1 MQNDKINF
9 IFDEDIKSPEVFL
22 IHGEQKYPR
31 IELSKAIEIA
41 KKNNMN
47 VVLITEGKNGS
58 LPITRI
64 VDKGK
69 YIYDFNKKTKEKN
82 KKLNNV
88 IKTKEI
94 KIQPSIHDNDLSRN
108 ANNIVDWCNN
118 NHQVVVKIDLHND
131 SKKMFSEELRKLGRR
146 FSDDEI
152 IQVRKQIYANNE
164 NKLQTIAN
172 GLYERLLKF
181 LNERVKI
188 LQPLK
193 NGSNLMSSVL
203 FGKK

>member
-22 IHGEQKYPR
+22 IHGEKKYPK
-31 IELSKAIEIA
+31 IELSKAIELA
-41 KKNNMN
+41 KKENMN
-47 VVLITEGKNGS
+47 VVLITEGKNGG

-64 VDKGK
+64 VNKGK
-69 YIYDFNKKTKEKN
+69 YIYDSNKKIKEKN
-82 KKLNNV
+82 KLLNNV

-108 ANNIVDWCNN
+108 ANNIIDWCNN

-131 SKKMFSEELRKLGRR
+131 SKRMFSEELRKFGKR

-152 IQVRKQIYANNE
+152 VQVRKQIYANNE
-164 NKLQTIAN
+164 NKLQEIAN
-172 GLYERLLKF
+172 KLYERLLKF
-181 LNERVKI
+181 LNDKVKV

-193 NGSNLMSSVL
+193 NSANLMSSVL

>member
-1 MQNDKINF
+1 MSNDKVNF

-22 IHGEQKYPR
+22 IHGDQKYPR
-31 IELSKAIEIA
+31 IELSKAIELA
-41 KKNNMN
+41 KQNKMN
-47 VVLITEGKNGS
+47 VVQITEGKNGS

-69 YIYDFNKKTKEKN
+69 YIYDFNKKIKEKN

-94 KIQPSIHDNDLSRN
+94 KIQPSIHDNDLSRYC
-108 ANNIVDWCNN
+108 NNVVEWCNN
-118 NHQVVVKIDLHND
+118 NHQVVVKLDLHND
-131 SKKMFSEELRKLGRR
+131 SKKMFSDELRKLGRR

-164 NKLQTIAN
+164 KKLQEIAN
-172 GLYERLLKF
+172 TLYERMIKM
-181 LNERVKI
+181 LNDRVKV

-193 NGSNLMSSVL
+193 NSSNLMSSVL